1 MRIRGKIL
9 VCLTIVTLLTMAMG
23 GYAVVGLRQI
33 AALTEGLY
41 DGPLMASDFSGSAM
55 TNFAKLDLAVAKAM
69 QQRRDGTAAD
79 LPAVKKYEAAILED
93 LEIVE
98 ERATDPESMARI
110 AAVKEALEGWRA
122 LRDRLLGGTGDVAAD
137 GIKSKDA
144 LLKTLETKLTI
155 VNEAAKE
162 QGYYFRQDASRIADN
177 AVIALSAVALF
188 TAIVAAIVGMLL
200 ARNIGWP
207 IRTMAAA
214 MSKLASGNL
223 LVEIPGSGRTDE
235 VGDMAAA
242 VLFFKD
248 NAGENE
254 RLRAETAKMAAE
266 SEERRKQRAVEM
278 AETVRET
285 AVAVDSIAAAT
296 GNVDDAALGMT
307 KLADEV
313 LAESEAVANA
323 SELALV
329 NVQTVSSAAEQL
341 SVSIREISA
350 QVARASSVTR
360 HAVTSGEKA
369 QATIR
374 SLSDAVAR
382 ISEVSKL
389 IGQIAGR
396 TNLLALNATIESARA
411 GEAGKGFAVVASE
424 VKNLANQTGRSTE
437 DIDRLVAEILAATKA
452 AVAAV
457 AEIGERI
464 HEVDGVAG
472 AIAAAME
479 QQGSATQEI
488 ARNVA
493 QTAEASREVSAKIK
507 NVSREINAV
516 STSSADVRVS
526 IATVTQNIDGLRRI
540 SERLLSNSANSAPQ
554 EQPAA
559 T

>member
-9 VCLTIVTLLTMAMG
+9 VCLTVVALLTTAMG
-23 GYAVVGLRQI
+23 AYAVFGLRQI
-33 AALTEGLY
+33 ASLTEGLY
-41 DGPLMASDFSGSAM
+41 DGPLMASDFAASAM
-55 TNFAKLDLAVAKAM
+55 TNFARLDLAVTRAL
-69 QQRRDGTAAD
+69 QQRRDGGKVD
-79 LPAVKKYEAAILED
+79 PATLKKREEAILED
-93 LEIVE
+93 IAIVE
-98 ERATDPESMARI
+98 ERAHDPESIARI
-110 AAVKEALEGWRA
+110 EDVKQTLAKWSA
-122 LRDRLLGGTGDVAAD
+122 LRERILANPETAE
-137 GIKSKDA
+137 
-144 LLKTLETKLTI
+144 LLKERESLLKSLETKLTI

-162 QGYYFRQDASRIADN
+162 QGYYFRQDAGKIADN
-177 AVIALSAVALF
+177 VVLALSAVALF
-188 TAIVAAIVGMLL
+188 TVVAAAVVGLLL

-207 IRTMAAA
+207 IRAMATA
-214 MSKLASGNL
+214 MSGLASGNL
-223 LVEIPGSGRTDE
+223 AVEIPGSGRTDE
-235 VGDMAAA
+235 VGDMAGA
-242 VLFFKD
+242 VSFFKD
-248 NAGENE
+248 NAVENE

-266 SEERRKQRAVEM
+266 SEERRKLRAVEM
-278 AETVRET
+278 ARTVRET

-296 GNVDDAALGMT
+296 GTVDDAALGMT

-313 LAESEAVANA
+313 LAESEAVATA

-341 SVSIREISA
+341 SASIREISA
-350 QVARASSVTR
+350 QVARASGVTR
-360 HAVTSGEKA
+360 LAVSSGEKA
-369 QATIR
+369 QSTIR
-374 SLSDAVAR
+374 SLSDAVAK
-382 ISEVSKL
+382 ISDVSKL

-437 DIDRLVAEILAATKA
+437 DIDRLVAEILNATQA

-464 HEVDGVAG
+464 REVDGVAG
-472 AIAAAME
+472 AIAAAMK

-526 IATVTQNIDGLRRI
+526 LATVSENIVGLRRI
-540 SERLLSNSANSAPQ
+540 SERLLTNATGGAQQ
-554 EQPAA
+554 EQAAA